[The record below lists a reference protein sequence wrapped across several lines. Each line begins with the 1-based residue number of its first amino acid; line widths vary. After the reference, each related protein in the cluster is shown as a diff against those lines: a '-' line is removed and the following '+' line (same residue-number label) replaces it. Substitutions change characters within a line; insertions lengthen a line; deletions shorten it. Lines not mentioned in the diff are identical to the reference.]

1 MWERRLIKT
10 ATSPFYI
17 YLAYHNV
24 HGAVNVPSATLQAPR
39 AAVELYNRTYLDTC
53 AEHRSS
59 PLGWRFSSLTEAAA
73 AQTRWR
79 AAC

>member
-1 MWERRLIKT
+1 MRERRLIKT

-24 HGAVNVPSATLQAPR
+24 HGAVNVPSATLQVTPPPLAASLCSRALCWVFTAVAQAPR

-53 AEHRSS
+53 V
-59 PLGWRFSSLTEAAA
+59 
-73 AQTRWR
+73 
-79 AAC
+79 